1 MKAYYSSNVEKV
13 NGYVSIYTLK
23 FHISIFS
30 LLQLSSC
37 VWLFVTPWITAF
49 QASLSIT
56 NSQSSL
62 KTHVHRVDNAIQPS
76 HPLSSPSSPA
86 PNPSQHQSFPVSQ
99 LFTSGGQNIGV
110 SALASVL
117 PVNTQDWSPLEW
129 TGWIS
134 LRVKWKEEE
143 STKNWVMKY
152 SQSREM
158 RNHLSGPDWS
168 EYLVYWILLSYWE
181 TGLSVK
187 LIDVIAFEL
196 FILVWL
202 WTF

>member
-1 MKAYYSSNVEKV
+1 MVMFLFIHWNFIFLYSVYFSCPV
-13 NGYVSIYTLK
+13 VSDSLWPHESQHSRPPCPSPTPRVHSKLM
-23 FHISIFS
+23 SIE
-30 LLQLSSC
+30 
-37 VWLFVTPWITAF
+37 
-49 QASLSIT
+49 SIM
-56 NSQSSL
+56 
-62 KTHVHRVDNAIQPS
+62 
-76 HPLSSPSSPA
+76 PSSHLILCRPLLLLP